1 LEIETCNCYLSWNNE
16 VLAAATAFQP
26 ATSSGAGDQYV
37 KFDDHDQ
44 AACEAFID
52 HKRSQNEEIRK
63 QRAASSKLY
72 LPLAD
77 GEIRVLELYP
87 GKDDAAFEGSLH
99 IVSVDFAHP
108 AQGVDQSYTRHTNHA
123 ISLETGKPLWY
134 TALSYVWGIPVFD
147 HSVQITNSES
157 VEISSSLAVALYRL
171 RSTQES
177 IFLWID
183 QICIDQTDR
192 RDKEQQIPLMGLIY
206 THATNTVIW
215 LGDENGE
222 EPSLAF
228 ETMEYVYARLQLS
241 DVQITTDDFE
251 RLDFPPPTHR
261 AWHAVRQLLQRPWLS
276 RLWTIQE
283 AVLSRNLFVKCG
295 QAVVSWED
303 LAAWCYVL
311 QHCNL
316 LRWLAVGDEQKYKD
330 YDASC
335 FRPRLPTGGSI
346 INSLQSDR
354 LQSLMLQEKEYL
366 LNSLVRT
373 RYAQATESKDKIYGV
388 LGITDSTI
396 TPDYSS
402 TKTARDVYHEA
413 CLTQVP
419 TLIYELL
426 SSVDHDTPLKTSWV
440 PDWSTDRVTE
450 ALGYSTK
457 AWTLYRAGRNPKDQ
471 STTFTGK
478 PTKVV
483 LSEDKKRITLSGIFF
498 DKIATLGNIVHEA
511 TLDIDSPQT
520 GNQSWAPSI
529 QLIKDNYTHINYP
542 VSSCSIYDAFW
553 LTLLAG
559 RDASGTSAPTSEHS
573 DVFSL
578 ILDSTTGQMPS
589 LPGQTYTPRRQKG
602 FFTLNN
608 LRSRRPAKTL
618 EDLTTAMRTAL
629 TMRRFAI
636 TEKGYF
642 ALVPRGTREEDEI
655 VVFVGA
661 CVPFVVR
668 REEGGEGFELVG
680 EAYVHGIMGG
690 EVMGTADVEVEDVT
704 LV

>member
-1 LEIETCNCYLSWNNE
+1 VT
-16 VLAAATAFQP
+16 
-26 ATSSGAGDQYV
+26 
-37 KFDDHDQ
+37 FDDHDQ
-44 AACEAFID
+44 AACQAFID
-52 HKRSQNEEIRK
+52 HKKSQNEELRK

-99 IVSVDFAHP
+99 IVSVDFTHP
-108 AQGVDQSYTRHTNHA
+108 AQGEDQSYTRHTNHA
-123 ISLETGKPLWY
+123 ISLDTGKPLWY
-134 TALSYVWGIPVFD
+134 TALSYVWGIPVFN
-147 HSVQITNSES
+147 HSIRIADDKS
-157 VEISSSLAVALYRL
+157 VKISSSLAVALYRL
-171 RSTQES
+171 RSADES
-177 IFLWID
+177 IFIWID
-183 QICIDQTDR
+183 QICINQGDIA
-192 RDKEQQIPLMGLIY
+192 DKQQQIPLMGLIY

-222 EPSLAF
+222 EPGLAV
-228 ETMEYVYARLQLS
+228 ETMEYVYGRLQLS
-241 DVQITTDDFE
+241 DVEITPADFE
-251 RLDFPPPTHR
+251 RLDFPPANHR
-261 AWHAVRQLLQRPWLS
+261 AWHAVRRLLQRPWLS

-295 QAVVSWED
+295 QVVVSWED
-303 LAAWCYVL
+303 LAAWCYVWE
-311 QHCNL
+311 HCKL
-316 LRWLAVGDEQKYKD
+316 LRWIATGDSENCKD
-330 YDASC
+330 CDISC
-335 FRPRLPTGGSI
+335 SKQRLPAGGSI

-354 LQSLMLQEKEYL
+354 LQAMMLQEKEYL

-373 RYAQATESKDKIYGV
+373 RYAQATEPKDKIYGV
-388 LGITDSTI
+388 LGITDSRI

-413 CLTQVP
+413 CLTQIP

-426 SSVDHDTPLKTSWV
+426 SSVDHDTPLNPSWV

-450 ALGYSTK
+450 AFGYSTK
-457 AWTLYRAGRNPKDQ
+457 AWTLYHAGRSPKDQ
-471 STTFTGK
+471 STTFTSSPAKIG
-478 PTKVV
+478 
-483 LSEDKKRITLSGIFF
+483 LSEDKTRITLPGIFY
-498 DKIATLGNIVHEA
+498 DKVTTLGDVVQEA
-511 TLDIDSPQT
+511 TIDIDSPQI
-520 GNQSWAPSI
+520 GNQSWAPNI
-529 QLIKDNYTHINYP
+529 QLIKDRYKYPNYP
-542 VSSCSIYDAFW
+542 VFGHSIYDAFW

-559 RDASGTSAPTSEHS
+559 RDASGVSAPTPEHS

-602 FFTLNN
+602 FFTLNS
-608 LRSRRPAKTL
+608 LRSRRPAMTL
-618 EDLTTAMRTAL
+618 EDLRTAMRAAL

-642 ALVPRGTREEDEI
+642 ALVPRGTRRGDEV

-661 CVPFVVR
+661 CVPFIVR
-668 REEGGEGFELVG
+668 GLKGGGASELVG
-680 EAYVHGIMGG
+680 ETYVHGIMRG
-690 EVMGTADVEVEDVT
+690 EVMDMEDVRVGDVT